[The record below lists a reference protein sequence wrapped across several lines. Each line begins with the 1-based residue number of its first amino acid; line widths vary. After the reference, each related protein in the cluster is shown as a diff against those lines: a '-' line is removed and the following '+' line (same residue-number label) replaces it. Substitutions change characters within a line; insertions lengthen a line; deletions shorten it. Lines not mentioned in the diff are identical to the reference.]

1 MKLKILKHTY
11 IGKVIAQI
19 WLEKLVSYEASKF
32 YVQMYFLKFFPGVM
46 QDLAQEP
53 MKNVRLK

>member
-1 MKLKILKHTY
+1 MKETTY
-11 IGKVIAQI
+11 SVIAQI